1 MVLVFGASGAG
12 VEHELYSFGFERL
25 LQFGANFGIFARNNL
40 FAGMKNGDAPA
51 VAAKHLSKF
60 QTDVPTSE
68 NEEVLGNF
76 CKLQDGFVGEIR
88 DGIHARDPTNLRPPA
103 NVDALL
109 SPFPHIISNLH

>member
-40 FAGMKNGDAPA
+40 FAGMKNGDAAA

-60 QTDVPTSE
+60 QTDVATSE
-68 NEEVLGNF
+68 NEEVLGNI
-76 CKLQDGFVGEIR
+76 CKLHDGFVGEIR
-88 DGIHARDPTNLRPPA
+88 DGIQARDRR
-103 NVDALL
+103 NVRAAADVGENL
-109 SPFPHIISNLH
+109 SPFQQI